1 MTPKE
6 KEIIKAL
13 NKVGVDTRYI
23 SLYNNNIYINNLKF
37 SKILKKK
44 GRKVSNRLPGK
55 KSLPFNIIS
64 ENLHKSITNC
74 KKSDKTPRYIIH
86 TR

>member
-37 SKILKKK
+37 SKFSRKKEEK
-44 GRKVSNRLPGK
+44 FLTDYPEK